1 MGGRKARK
9 VSRSPIPLGP
19 WAAWA
24 DITSSSPARLIRL
37 ASITAA
43 GDAEQQDPVLPHSDE
58 LTSSIGQVVR
68 GKLAKVDRKLAMIDG
83 RNVGAVLK
91 PGFMV
96 APVFDL
102 TGCQLRRI
110 GRKLPGRKSRIRKA
124 VGLPSPRMIRRPPG
138 SS

>member
-1 MGGRKARK
+1 
-9 VSRSPIPLGP
+9 
-19 WAAWA
+19 
-24 DITSSSPARLIRL
+24 
-37 ASITAA
+37 
-43 GDAEQQDPVLPHSDE
+43 
-58 LTSSIGQVVR
+58 VVR